1 MSSDVFTRASTSYLS
16 FASKLDGVG
25 MVALRTG
32 LFIVLIWIGA
42 LKFADYEAEGIVP
55 FVANSVVGRFV
66 YRRPASEYKAHMNK
80 EGELKPANKEWHKEN
95 GTYLFSKCLGSL
107 IVFIGLLIVMKPF
120 SPGLSALGS
129 TLLVIMCLSTLSF
142 LITTPEAWVQP
153 LGDVNHGFPYLSGM
167 GRLVVKDFIMFGAA
181 IITLADA
188 AGAALRVR

>member
-1 MSSDVFTRASTSYLS
+1 MNPDVFTRASTSYLS
-16 FASKLDGVG
+16 FASKSDSIG
-25 MVALRTG
+25 MITLRAG

-42 LKFADYEAEGIVP
+42 LKYVDYEAEGIVP
-55 FVANSVVGRFV
+55 FVANSVVGRLV
-66 YRRPASEYKAHMNK
+66 YRRPASEYKSHMNK

-95 GTYLFSKCLGSL
+95 GTYRFSKYLGSL
-107 IVFIGLLIVMKPF
+107 ILVIGLLIAMKPF

-129 TLLVIMCLSTLSF
+129 TLLVIMCFSTLSF

-153 LGDVNHGFPYLSGM
+153 LGDVNHGFPYLSGV

-188 AGAALRVR
+188 AGAALRLK